1 MRGRG
6 RQAGSEAERGPGAG
20 PAGRSRGRCQL
31 GAELEGGGA
40 GRGRG
45 GAGPEREPSSCPGY
59 PPPTT
64 QGRVPRIAPRRHR
77 QETRKGSLWPWWI
90 KAARELLPPDPGHLK
105 PHPEVLSLA
114 RPRAGPA
121 KGQRETAVRRPRPDH
136 RLAAPRPG
144 PIQRC
149 GCTRAAGKEGRG
161 GSRPGEGAPPRAA
174 GPDPAASSR
183 AHARTGALGVEATL
197 STCAR
202 ALGSPG
208 WVAVVGSPSGRAL
221 SAAGRARVGTRS
233 SRSISAPRAGP
244 GAVCGILREEWG
256 CRGSV

>member
-1 MRGRG
+1 MPVRG
-6 RQAGSEAERGPGAG
+6 GA
-20 PAGRSRGRCQL
+20 R
-31 GAELEGGGA
+31 A

-202 ALGSPG
+202 ALGSRG
-208 WVAVVGSPSGRAL
+208 WVSLRSGSQCGRPGTGRDEKLPEHICASGRPGSRVRHIARGVGL
-221 SAAGRARVGTRS
+221 SRLGLISPHPHRRARRDLAGKAQQMAYGDG
-233 SRSISAPRAGP
+233 SRYHPALRA
-244 GAVCGILREEWG
+244 
-256 CRGSV
+256 